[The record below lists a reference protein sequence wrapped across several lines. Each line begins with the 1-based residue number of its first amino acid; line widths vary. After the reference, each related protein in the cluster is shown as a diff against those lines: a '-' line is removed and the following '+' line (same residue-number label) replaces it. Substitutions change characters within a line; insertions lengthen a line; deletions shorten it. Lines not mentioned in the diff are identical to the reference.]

1 MHVLSACIKMHLS
14 KISKPDLLQNYILI
28 IIQFTLLSKNEV
40 YTLQWPD
47 HVVEYIV
54 KAIKRKFNLSCHT
67 MHYYKD

>member
-1 MHVLSACIKMHLS
+1 MYLVPELKCIFQ

-28 IIQFTLLSKNEV
+28 IIQYTLLSKNEV

>member
-1 MHVLSACIKMHLS
+1 MYLVPELKCIFQ
-14 KISKPDLLQNYILI
+14 KISKPDLLQNYILK
-28 IIQFTLLSKNEV
+28 IIQYTLLSKNEV